1 MQGRNRETGLGM
13 GIKGMRMKRRKEERE
28 ELSWGKER
36 PLFAKIIVC
45 NELKNMTNT
54 ICSR

>member
-1 MQGRNRETGLGM
+1 M
-13 GIKGMRMKRRKEERE
+13 GIKGMRMKGRE

-45 NELKNMTNT
+45 NELKNMTDT
-54 ICSR
+54 ICTR